1 MPSFY
6 ERRYDITR
14 VKEFSVRTRQ
24 GDRAV
29 VSKRLSRATIGLKE
43 AAIHRKAYEAGIP
56 TVKIYG
62 EIFDKGNAYPLME
75 KFSGINLDAFVHWI
89 NERNNRAN
97 ALFEA
102 VINDWKEHGEPVDL
116 GPYGF
121 LADSGSVKRL
131 FAEFL
136 ECSERRDALSVLSDL
151 HGKRVH
157 PSLHGPIDL
166 TSIPRPR
173 YLTRLLNEYWRV
185 DSIEAFARLDA
196 RQMKVRMQNARAS
209 VIRPLRQVQG
219 KLVGACYKAIFG
231 SPAVS
236 VSGLEQEA
244 QRLNALCVERGII
257 HTDLYARNILVEWD
271 FSRNEPVYAPDGSL
285 TFKLIDW
292 EPVKQVI

>member
-1 MPSFY
+1 MRVLNPCLPS
-6 ERRYDITR
+6 
-14 VKEFSVRTRQ
+14 
-24 GDRAV
+24 
-29 VSKRLSRATIGLKE
+29 
-43 AAIHRKAYEAGIP
+43 
-56 TVKIYG
+56 
-62 EIFDKGNAYPLME
+62 
-75 KFSGINLDAFVHWI
+75 
-89 NERNNRAN
+89 
-97 ALFEA
+97 
-102 VINDWKEHGEPVDL
+102 
-116 GPYGF
+116 
-121 LADSGSVKRL
+121 
-131 FAEFL
+131 
-136 ECSERRDALSVLSDL
+136 SERRDALSVLSDL
-151 HGKRVH
+151 HGKLVH

-185 DSIEAFARLDA
+185 DSIEAFARLDG
-196 RQMKVRMQNARAS
+196 RQMMTGMQSARAS

-231 SPAVS
+231 SSAVS

-244 QRLNALCVERGII
+244 QRLNALCVERGIV